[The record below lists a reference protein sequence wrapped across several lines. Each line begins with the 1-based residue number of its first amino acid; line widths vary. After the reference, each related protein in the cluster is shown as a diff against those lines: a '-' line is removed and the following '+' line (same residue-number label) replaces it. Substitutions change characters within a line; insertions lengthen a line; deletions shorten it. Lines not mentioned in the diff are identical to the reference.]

1 MVFGGEGGNCRAG
14 GNAGIGDG
22 IFDGGGLG
30 RQLLTSVWA
39 ATSLAATLLP
49 SEAVLVITAA
59 QKRTRPMARA
69 LVVIATIFHRRP
81 CRRVLAADRDARGEE
96 RSWIHVYV

>member
-1 MVFGGEGGNCRAG
+1 MFGGEGGNCRAG

-22 IFDGGGLG
+22 MFDGGGLG

-49 SEAVLVITAA
+49 SEAVLVMTAA

-69 LVVIATIFHRRP
+69 LVVIATIFHRRSAVACWRLTETP
-81 CRRVLAADRDARGEE
+81 EE
-96 RSWIHVYV
+96 RSRSRQ